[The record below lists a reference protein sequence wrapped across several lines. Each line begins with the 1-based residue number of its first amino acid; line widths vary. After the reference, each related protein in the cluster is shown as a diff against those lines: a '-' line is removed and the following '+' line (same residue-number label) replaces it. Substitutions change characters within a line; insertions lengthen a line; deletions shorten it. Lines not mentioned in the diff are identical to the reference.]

1 MLLRF
6 LAPKWSLQEV
16 FVFETGLCPVT
27 QAGVQ
32 SQLTAA
38 STSWARDPPTSA
50 SHVAGTTG
58 TQHYT
63 WPIFVEVGFHRITQ
77 AGLNLLGSRSSC
89 LGLPK
94 CSSTP
99 SPTTFLIITLNVP
112 LTWGSVPGTSE
123 SQRLQPCAA
132 ANCSKFCWILP

>member
-1 MLLRF
+1 MPLRF

-16 FVFETGLCPVT
+16 FVFETGLCSVT
-27 QAGVQ
+27 QAG
-32 SQLTAA
+32 LTAA
-38 STSWARDPPTSA
+38 STSWARDPPASA

-99 SPTTFLIITLNVP
+99 SPTTFLIIT
-112 LTWGSVPGTSE
+112 
-123 SQRLQPCAA
+123 QRLQPCAT